1 MRDQFLLR
9 PFGGLSIRN
18 FLLFFATL
26 IVATF
31 AYLFAAPTAHAATDI
46 TWKDGNIVY
55 GGDTYFRKDDI
66 KAGSTTGLPEGT
78 KIFTFFNPPEAG
90 PNEQQKAQ
98 IIYFS
103 KDTDPATAESANF
116 VIYDVVSNGDPIIYA
131 NPTSK
136 KTVSA
141 TPQSGAQRDS
151 EATSCDV
158 EGGLGWIICPLT
170 NTLSFA
176 MDKIFGFLIQFLEVQ
191 PMSTDQESSMF
202 RAWSMMRNF
211 ANICFV
217 IGFLIV
223 IYSQLSNLGL
233 SNYGIK
239 KMLPRL
245 VIAAVLVNVSY
256 WICAVGVDLSNIA
269 GHSIGGIFEAM
280 RNNLTGTGE
289 NDHDVWSNLS
299 GSILAGSTFAIA
311 TGVGVHTFATAAG
324 GAVYMLLPILLGVML
339 TALVALII
347 MAARQALI
355 TIMIIIAPLAFVA
368 YLLPNTEKHFKKWHE
383 LFTTMLMVFPAFAVV
398 FGGSQL
404 AGDVI
409 IQNANSII
417 IVILGLAVKI
427 APIAIT
433 PLLMKVSGSLLGKV
447 AGVVNNPRK
456 GILDRTRNMAQERAD
471 AHTSRA
477 LAGNKAGFLGIN
489 KAARSID
496 SSKRKREG
504 WKKAHDGRADANW
517 AGSDE
522 FGRIHHYD
530 ANSHQLKEI
539 GENAAARHTAIMQAT
554 NAADQNLDLRARASK
569 IDLDVSKARVE
580 TNWDEIKAG
589 DSTNIISPAGLS
601 ISALRR
607 YKDEHAAYAQN
618 ATLES
623 AVEARRAASAQSIQK
638 DNITEAYLS
647 SANLQKRAGG
657 IAGQLGADDALADA
671 IKGKRAS
678 HAEAVA
684 DASEL
689 LTYFNPQGKDRQA
702 LAKTERDIIV
712 THPLTGQQQTFSKDN
727 KFVVEAALNA
737 QLSGQGSYED
747 IRDIMLLSGKDA
759 SAGGLKQYASVIG
772 DAIPKYK
779 LAEKAAFLSGATI
792 DEVKQGKIDSEGALD
807 KAILR
812 NITAGK
818 LKAEHLATNDVLA
831 VKNIIKVAN
840 DNRGSTD
847 ADTIREIAQL
857 SKAAKEALTNTSLR
871 GRSASNVRE
880 ELEKLVQQ
888 YPPPPP
894 PANP

>member
-55 GGDTYFRKDDI
+55 GGNTYSRKDDI

-78 KIFTFFNPPEAG
+78 KIFTFFSGTNGQE
-90 PNEQQKAQ
+90 KAQ

-116 VIYDVVSNGDPIIYA
+116 VTYDVISAGDPIVYG
-131 NPTSK
+131 NPTNK
-136 KTVSA
+136 KKLSA
-141 TPQSGAQRDS
+141 TPQSTAEKDAQT
-151 EATSCDV
+151 TSCDV

-170 NTLSFA
+170 NTLSHA
-176 MDKIFGFLIQFLEVQ
+176 MDKIFDFLTQFLEVQ
-191 PMSTDQESSMF
+191 PVSTDQESSMF

-223 IYSQLSNLGL
+223 IYSQLSNIGL

-245 VIAAVLVNVSY
+245 VIAAVLVNISY

-269 GHSIGGIFEAM
+269 GHSISGIFEAM
-280 RNNLTGTGE
+280 RNNLTGTGQNE
-289 NDHDVWSNLS
+289 HDIWSNLS
-299 GSILAGSTFAIA
+299 GSVLAGTTFAIA
-311 TGVGVHTFATAAG
+311 TGVGIHTFATAAG

-368 YLLPNTEKHFKKWHE
+368 YLLPNTEKYFKKWHE

-398 FGGSQL
+398 FSGSQL

-496 SSKRKREG
+496 SNKRKREG
-504 WKKAHDGRADANW
+504 WKKANDARADANW
-517 AGSDE
+517 ANTDE

-530 ANSHQLKEI
+530 ANSHLRKEI
-539 GENAAARHTAIMQAT
+539 GENAAARHTAIAQLT
-554 NAADQNLDLRARASK
+554 NASDQNLDLRARASK
-569 IDLDVSKARVE
+569 LDLDVSKAKVE
-580 TNWDEIKAG
+580 ANWEEIKAG
-589 DSTNIISPAGLS
+589 DGANIVTPAGVSTAGLQ
-601 ISALRR
+601 R
-607 YKDEHAAYAQN
+607 YINEHTAYAQN
-618 ATLES
+618 ATMDT
-623 AVEARRAASAQSIQK
+623 AIEARRLQSAQNMQQTNLSQALH
-638 DNITEAYLS
+638 DNVA
-647 SANLQKRAGG
+647 LQQHAGG
-657 IAGQLGADDALADA
+657 IDPNGAQRALADA
-671 IKGKRAS
+671 LKKKHEIRG
-678 HAEAVA
+678 EAVKNA
-684 DASEL
+684 NSIIDNANVNNDNLVELSKGLAGTSGITVTEDIQEAAIKKIGTSGNIKAIQDMLDGMNINTLTENHRIALSESLISNGSRPKYVSASAASAIAQGGTELGVDGVNKLIRAAVDAQKYSPEVLASQDDYTLKRLLEDVKTNSSSYNPAALVKLRESINEAKGQPLIAAKLGEREKTLDEL
-689 LTYFNPQGKDRQA
+689 LT
-702 LAKTERDIIV
+702 
-712 THPLTGQQQTFSKDN
+712 
-727 KFVVEAALNA
+727 
-737 QLSGQGSYED
+737 
-747 IRDIMLLSGKDA
+747 
-759 SAGGLKQYASVIG
+759 
-772 DAIPKYK
+772 
-779 LAEKAAFLSGATI
+779 
-792 DEVKQGKIDSEGALD
+792 
-807 KAILR
+807 
-812 NITAGK
+812 
-818 LKAEHLATNDVLA
+818 HL
-831 VKNIIKVAN
+831 
-840 DNRGSTD
+840 
-847 ADTIREIAQL
+847 
-857 SKAAKEALTNTSLR
+857 
-871 GRSASNVRE
+871 
-880 ELEKLVQQ
+880 
-888 YPPPPP
+888 
-894 PANP
+894 

>member
-46 TWKDGNIVY
+46 TWKDGDIVY
-55 GGDTYFRKDDI
+55 DGHTYSRKDDI
-66 KAGSTTGLPEGT
+66 KADSTTGLPEGT
-78 KIFTFFNPPEAG
+78 KIFTYFTETG
-90 PNEQQKAQ
+90 GQEKAQ

-116 VIYDVVSNGDPIIYA
+116 VIYDVISAGDPIVYG

-136 KTVSA
+136 KKLSA
-141 TPQSGAQRDS
+141 TPQSDAEKDAQT
-151 EATSCDV
+151 TSCDV

-170 NTLSFA
+170 NTLSHA
-176 MDKIFGFLIQFLEVQ
+176 MDKIFDFLTQFLEVQ
-191 PMSTDQESSMF
+191 PVSTDQESSMF

-245 VIAAVLVNVSY
+245 IIAAILVNISY

-269 GHSIGGIFEAM
+269 GHSISGIFEAM
-280 RNNLTGTGE
+280 RNNLTGTGQNE
-289 NDHDVWSNLS
+289 HDIWSNLS
-299 GSILAGSTFAIA
+299 GSVLAGTTFAIA

-368 YLLPNTEKHFKKWHE
+368 YLLPNTEKYFNKWKD

-398 FGGSQL
+398 FSGSQL

-496 SSKRKREG
+496 ANKRKREG
-504 WKKAHDGRADANW
+504 WKKAHDTRADAKW

-530 ANSHQLKEI
+530 ASSHQLKEI
-539 GENAAARHTAIMQAT
+539 GENAAAQHTALMQAT
-554 NAADQNLDLRARASK
+554 NAVDQGLDIRARASK
-569 IDLDVSKARVE
+569 VDLDVSKAKVDA
-580 TNWDEIKAG
+580 NWEAIQAGNTTGIVAMGGG
-589 DSTNIISPAGLS
+589 DSQVLAAINNSQDASRDLALAGMRKQAAERMQTQNLS
-601 ISALRR
+601 R
-607 YKDEHAAYAQN
+607 
-618 ATLES
+618 TLE
-623 AVEARRAASAQSIQK
+623 
-638 DNITEAYLS
+638 
-647 SANLQKRAGG
+647 ANSDTVDGQTLRQFAGG
-657 IAGQLGADDALADA
+657 IDPNGQQRALAYALQSQHKARSEAVDTANAILDQANIHPDDTVKLTHNVDAGGVTVTEEIREAAIKRIGSSGNVKAIQKMLDGMDESSLTENQRISLSEVLLKNGAKPKYVSASASTNMAHAGAQPLGKAGVDQMIHAAIKEGKYSAEVLASQDA
-671 IKGKRAS
+671 ITLQRV
-678 HAEAVA
+678 AEA
-684 DASEL
+684 
-689 LTYFNPQGKDRQA
+689 
-702 LAKTERDIIV
+702 
-712 THPLTGQQQTFSKDN
+712 
-727 KFVVEAALNA
+727 
-737 QLSGQGSYED
+737 
-747 IRDIMLLSGKDA
+747 IRDNRSTYD
-759 SAGGLKQYASVIG
+759 V
-772 DAIPKYK
+772 
-779 LAEKAAFLSGATI
+779 ATVN
-792 DEVKQGKIDSEGALD
+792 E
-807 KAILR
+807 LR
-812 NITAGK
+812 
-818 LKAEHLATNDVLA
+818 
-831 VKNIIKVAN
+831 
-840 DNRGSTD
+840 
-847 ADTIREIAQL
+847 AQINN
-857 SKAAKEALTNTSLR
+857 ALTDERIEPKLGERKSKINDIL
-871 GRSASNVRE
+871 G
-880 ELEKLVQQ
+880 EL
-888 YPPPPP
+888 
-894 PANP
+894 